1 MFTSLPRVAPTF
13 SLRSNINFALRQ
25 LPSASASVSVLPTRC
40 SSSTTKKE
48 ITLLQ
53 DKKNGFGFAR
63 SNPRP
68 PKPRTKGVTEIRG
81 PYYTVMGKRYLADV
95 LETMGTHVDGL
106 KFAGGSFSLFPE
118 RPLRE
123 LIDLAHDHGVYVSTG
138 GWAEHLLTHPDAN
151 AVFDKYLRKCK
162 DLGFDVIELSS
173 GFLSIPEEDWLR
185 LVDKVHS
192 YKLKAK
198 PELGIQFG
206 AGGDTPAAGL
216 EAMGTSDPS
225 KLVNLGRKFLDAG
238 VERLMIESEGITENV
253 ESWRT
258 DVVSKIMKEL
268 PSEGVMFE
276 AADPK
281 VFNWYIRE
289 FGIDVNLFVDHSQ
302 IVQLSCLRHGI
313 WGTADTWGKVV
324 SFRPDSH
331 RAAESCTERSITS
344 LSTCFI
350 MPRASTA
357 PGARLRC
364 RRACDSCKRRKQK
377 CNGEQPCTICVQRR
391 KESECHFSDKPARL
405 LKPSNNNPKETMLL
419 SEHLVPT
426 PQRQT
431 AMDRLLN
438 SLEDRSATLEQQAT
452 DDKDGTAPVPKV
464 ARLLRDGQGKFM
476 YIGDSASL
484 SFLQSVRRIVSSSIG
499 RCDFTEDNSRHSML
513 EAFQNSSSTQT
524 GPLIAPPSNEEAQR
538 LARQYVLATGPLL
551 DLFDLNEFHPRLAN
565 WVGNPTGD
573 EDTVSSIFYLVLAIG
588 AQVSDT
594 NQNLAEQY
602 FISGRQL
609 AFSAFTETPSI
620 YTIQS
625 YVLISMYM
633 LGACRRNGAFM
644 NLGIALRAAYAVG
657 IHRKDAN
664 SLFCTRE
671 RRARERV
678 WKSLRMMDLYLSASL
693 GRPPATL
700 DFDYDLRE
708 DGLPADQQRL
718 EPEEQLSL
726 TVVSLCR
733 IFERILT
740 EVYMRQVV
748 SITVADAISNQHRTW
763 VRNLPMF
770 LQVQTERLESK
781 NLEETLAAAHVF
793 GSYYWSI
800 ILLTRPF
807 LVFRVSQYVRSKS
820 DSTSSGDTR
829 ATNSR
834 IALFADACV
843 YSALRGLNIV
853 DGLARYSN
861 LPRRLPFLINSVFNS
876 AVVLGAAFFADYDNL
891 LPLEEGMEKAE
902 RFLGLFVPHDPH
914 ACRFYQIIKYLRAA
928 VAEYVRRRNRQWMER
943 RSRQVD
949 QLFGQ
954 VGTTDEPSAAAD
966 ANTPSSRRG
975 DQAAVLSPLS
985 PEKVTGG
992 TALPHSS
999 NITTATPAAPG
1010 QVDNDIWETLYGT
1023 QGAPP
1028 LPYDTAVSTLTT
1040 TGIPIG
1046 CSPGGTIPSGA
1057 LPSDVPGGHTP
1068 LSDVI
1073 LPDNGLLYMAEDLPV
1088 FGLWEDA

>member
-1 MFTSLPRVAPTF
+1 MLSNMPHLSPVSSKPIIRSIFQHVPRAACSTG
-13 SLRSNINFALRQ
+13 SCRYGSTT
-25 LPSASASVSVLPTRC
+25 ASAQKNV
-40 SSSTTKKE
+40 
-48 ITLLQ
+48 TLLQ

-68 PKPRTKGVTEIRG
+68 PKPRSKGVTEIRG

-106 KFAGGSFSLFPE
+106 KFAGGSFSLFQE
-118 RPLRE
+118 KPLRE
-123 LIDLAHDHGVYVSTG
+123 LIDLAHEHGVYVSTG
-138 GWAEHLLTHPDAN
+138 GWAEHLLTHPDTN
-151 AVFDKYLRKCK
+151 AVFDKYLQKCK
-162 DLGFDVIELSS
+162 DLGFDVVELSS
-173 GFLSIPEEDWLR
+173 GFLSFPEDDWLR

-206 AGGDTPAAGL
+206 AGGDTPASGL
-216 EAMGTSDPS
+216 EAIGTSDPG
-225 KLVNLGRKFLDAG
+225 KLVNLGHKFLNAG

-268 PSEGVMFE
+268 PQERVMFE

-281 VFNWYIRE
+281 VYNWYIRE

-302 IVQLSCLRHGI
+302 IVQLSCLRHGYSTI
-313 WGTADTWGKVV
+313 GPRDLALRHLGTLTENPYPLVALVV
-324 SFRPDSH
+324 
-331 RAAESCTERSITS
+331 
-344 LSTCFI
+344 
-350 MPRASTA
+350 MPKATA
-357 PGARLRC
+357 PPGGRLRC

-377 CNGEQPCTICVQRR
+377 CNGEQPCTICVQRH

-405 LKPSNNNPKETMLL
+405 LKPSESSKDTMLL
-419 SEHLVPT
+419 SERLVPT

-438 SLEDRSATLEQQAT
+438 SLEDRSADLEQQT
-452 DDKDGTAPVPKV
+452 VDDKDGTAPVPKV

-476 YIGDSASL
+476 YVGDSASL

-513 EAFQNSSSTQT
+513 EAFQSSSTTQT
-524 GPLIAPPSNEEAQR
+524 GPLVPPPSNEEAQR
-538 LARQYVLATGPLL
+538 LARQYVLATSPLL
-551 DLFDLNEFHPRLAN
+551 NLFDLDEFYPRLAN
-565 WVGNPTGD
+565 WIENPTGD
-573 EDTVSSIFYLVLAIG
+573 EDTVSSIFYLVVAIG

-594 NQNLAEQY
+594 NHTLAEKY

-620 YTIQS
+620 STIQS

-664 SLFCTRE
+664 TLFCTRE

-678 WKSLRMMDLYLSASL
+678 WKSLRMMDLFLSASL
-693 GRPPATL
+693 GRPPATT
-700 DFDYDLRE
+700 DFDLDLH
-708 DGLPADQQRL
+708 DDNTGPGPQQRL
-718 EPEEQLSL
+718 QPEEQLSQ

-748 SITVADAISNQHRTW
+748 SISVADSISNQHRAW
-763 VRNLPMF
+763 VRNLPTF
-770 LQVQTERLESK
+770 LRGQTERLDASK
-781 NLEETLAAAHVF
+781 TLEDTLATAHIF

-807 LVFRVSQYVRSKS
+807 LIFRVSQYVKKNESAA
-820 DSTSSGDTR
+820 SSESRTN
-829 ATNSR
+829 NSR
-834 IALFADACV
+834 ISLFADACV
-843 YSALRGLNIV
+843 YSALRGLYVV
-853 DGLARYSN
+853 DDLSEYSA

-891 LPLEEGMEKAE
+891 LPLEEGLNKAE

-914 ACRFYQIIKYLRAA
+914 ACRFFQIIKYLRGA
-928 VAEYVRRRNRQWMER
+928 VGGYVRRRNRQWMER
-943 RSRQVD
+943 RSKQVD
-949 QLFGQ
+949 QLFGD
-954 VGTTDEPSAAAD
+954 VRPSNETSTTSHNHHDIP
-966 ANTPSSRRG
+966 NSRG
-975 DQAAVLSPLS
+975 EQATVPSPLS
-985 PEKVTGG
+985 PNKFTGG
-992 TALPHSS
+992 
-999 NITTATPAAPG
+999 
-1010 QVDNDIWETLYGT
+1010 
-1023 QGAPP
+1023 P
-1028 LPYDTAVSTLTT
+1028 LPPQPVDHTAITAQPDESLWEALCAAEGPSPFPYDAAISTLTT
-1040 TGIPIG
+1040 TGIPVG
-1046 CSPGGTIPSGA
+1046 CSPGGTIPTGP
-1057 LPSDVPGGHTP
+1057 LGMPDTGGQTP
-1068 LSDVI
+1068 LSDMI
-1073 LPDNGLLYMAEDLPV
+1073 LSDNGLLYMAEDLPV
-1088 FGLWEDA
+1088 FGLWGDT